1 MMETNSLNF
10 FGRELPSYLGYGV
23 LDKSSVKIE
32 NEVISADYLLECDRS
47 VVHRVSWGNG
57 RCELKTEFHGGL
69 CGSSWYPDLKHTLT
83 NDFFVRDFSKDPVF
97 LFLSKETSRQG
108 NIWIQH
114 PPSKEKEQQK
124 IIHYPAGLMMLFR
137 LPVITK
143 SPQYNSFLET
153 LKPDQP
159 ISFFRESKGFLLIA
173 DVFLKV
179 KHYPLI
185 IADFIV
191 PLARMWSAAGTF
203 AAHGIIDPRKPNRL
217 IIDESGNAGSTF
229 MQIYP
234 GDLSNPCFAIVFKDC
249 DEKQREGIAK
259 LLPDSLRAKKSA

>member
-1 MMETNSLNF
+1 METNSLNF
-10 FGRELPSYLGYGV
+10 FGRELPSSLGYGV

-32 NEVISADYLLECDRS
+32 NEVISADYLLECDLS

-57 RCELKTEFHGGL
+57 RCELKTEFHGEF

-114 PPSKEKEQQK
+114 PPSKEIEQQK
-124 IIHYPAGLMMLFR
+124 II
-137 LPVITK
+137 
-143 SPQYNSFLET
+143 
-153 LKPDQP
+153 
-159 ISFFRESKGFLLIA
+159 
-173 DVFLKV
+173 
-179 KHYPLI
+179 HYPLI

-203 AAHGIIDPRKPNRL
+203 AGRDIIDPRKPKRL

-234 GDLSNPCFAIVFKDC
+234 GDLRNPCFAIVFKDC

-259 LLPDSLRAKKSA
+259 LLSDSLRAKKSA

>member
-1 MMETNSLNF
+1 METNSLNF
-10 FGRELPSYLGYGV
+10 FGRELPSSLGYGV

-47 VVHRVSWGNG
+47 VVHIVKWEKD
-57 RCELKTEFHGGL
+57 RCELRTLIHGEFCGTSTYPGL
-69 CGSSWYPDLKHTLT
+69 EHVLT

-97 LFLSKETSRQG
+97 LFLGKETSRRG

-114 PPSKEKEQQK
+114 PLSKEKEQQK
-124 IIHYPAGLMMLFR
+124 IIYYPAGLLMLFR
-137 LPVITK
+137 LPILSK
-143 SPQYNSFLET
+143 GQQYASFLET

-159 ISFFRESKGFLLIA
+159 ISFFRERKGFLLVA
-173 DVFLKV
+173 DVFLNV
-179 KHYPLI
+179 KRYPII
-185 IADFIV
+185 IAEFIV

-203 AAHGIIDPRKPNRL
+203 AGQGIIDPRRPNRL
-217 IIDESGNAGSTF
+217 IIDESGNAESTF

-234 GDLSNPCFAIVFKDC
+234 GDLNNPCFAIVFKDC

-259 LLPDSLRAKKSA
+259 LLSDSLRGKKTA

>member
-1 MMETNSLNF
+1 MNF
-10 FGRELPSYLGYGV
+10 FGRELPSSLGYGV

-32 NEVISADYLLECDRS
+32 NEVIGADYLLECDRS
-47 VVHRVSWGNG
+47 VVHQVSWGKD
-57 RCELKTEFHGGL
+57 RCELKTLIHGEFCGTSTYPGL
-69 CGSSWYPDLKHTLT
+69 EHVLT

-97 LFLSKETSRQG
+97 LFLGKETSRQG

-124 IIHYPAGLMMLFR
+124 IIYYPAGLLLLFR
-137 LPVITK
+137 LPVLAK
-143 SPQYNSFLET
+143 GPQYARFLET
-153 LKPDQP
+153 LKPGQP
-159 ISFFRESKGFLLIA
+159 ISFFRERKGFLLVA
-173 DVFLKV
+173 DECLKLQN
-179 KHYPLI
+179 HPII

-191 PLARMWSAAGTF
+191 PLARMWSAARTF
-203 AAHGIIDPRKPNRL
+203 AGQGIIDPRKQDRL
-217 IIDESGNAGSTF
+217 IIDESGNAESTF

-259 LLPDSLRAKKSA
+259 LLSDSLRGKKST